1 MQWTRLPQI
10 GASRNFPLRT
20 VRNGRVRGL
29 TPDMAKSATSSAGVS
44 EGSDRV
50 AAPGMSSSKKGVRMA
65 QIGDSRQLFVHKLG
79 STLTMEHTIVTMLK
93 ELSGKANDTE
103 LKQQLAHH
111 REETEQQI
119 RNLNQIFAAL
129 GAQPATQPCP
139 VIDALERESKQ
150 MLQQTTPELHD
161 AVILN
166 GCAEVE
172 HHEIAVYDG
181 LITIAEQ
188 LGHDDIVALLEENLE
203 QEEHTLKEVEKAF
216 EEQAKQLAERVTA

>member
-1 MQWTRLPQI
+1 
-10 GASRNFPLRT
+10 
-20 VRNGRVRGL
+20 
-29 TPDMAKSATSSAGVS
+29 
-44 EGSDRV
+44 
-50 AAPGMSSSKKGVRMA
+50 MA
-65 QIGDSRQLFVHKLG
+65 QIGDPRQLFVRKLG
-79 STLTMEHTIVTMLK
+79 STLTLEQTIVTTLK
-93 ELSGKANDTE
+93 ELSGRANDTE
-103 LKQQLAHH
+103 LKRQLAHH

-129 GAQPATQPCP
+129 GGQAAAQPCP
-139 VIDALERESKQ
+139 VIDALEQEGKQ

-161 AVILN
+161 AVILS

-188 LGHDDIVALLEENLE
+188 LDHDDIVALLEENLE